1 MIEESRP
8 ILRRRPVLH
17 VRVFEDGVQRASTL
31 VLAQH
36 VLHEVRLTPRDEQQR
51 ERVFAS
57 GPPSHADPLRF
68 LRRFG
73 RGARSAPRPSF
84 SRRGTPVPS
93 LPARQPGAPI
103 RCVPIVPGDGGA
115 GHRLATRY
123 GQVRGPTQHGRRV
136 APLCA
141 FCRVMAGAEIGAPT
155 PSRSMARAVMVVAL
169 SA

>member
-1 MIEESRP
+1 VIEESRP

-73 RGARSAPRPSF
+73 RGARRAPRPSF
-84 SRRGTPVPS
+84 SRRGTPCPFASGATAWSSDPLCPPS
-93 LPARQPGAPI
+93 FRGTAARAIGSRPDTGRYVAPRSMDVGSR
-103 RCVPIVPGDGGA
+103 RCVGF
-115 GHRLATRY
+115 
-123 GQVRGPTQHGRRV
+123 V
-136 APLCA
+136 A
-141 FCRVMAGAEIGAPT
+141 
-155 PSRSMARAVMVVAL
+155 
-169 SA
+169 